1 MRIVEC
7 ILEIGGSLRSQELG
21 VEEPEQIRI
30 ERGLIRREND
40 PQLAEIKYQL
50 KLEQGELNLI
60 EQEIFKLHTP
70 SLDSKPSFFP
80 STINE
85 LVTLIASISG
95 LIVTIS
101 GLISA
106 IKK

>member
-1 MRIVEC
+1 MRIIEH
-7 ILEIGGSLRSQELG
+7 ILEIGESLRFQELG
-21 VEEPEQIRI
+21 VEEPEQMRI
-30 ERGLIRREND
+30 EREKSRRENNL
-40 PQLAEIKYQL
+40 QLAGIKYQL
-50 KLEQGELNLI
+50 KLEQGELNRI
-60 EQEIFKLHTP
+60 EQEIFKLQNQP
-70 SLDSKPSFFP
+70 LDSKPSFFP

-85 LVTLIASISG
+85 LVTLIVFISG

>member
-1 MRIVEC
+1 MRMVEY
-7 ILEIGGSLRSQELG
+7 ILEIGESLRSQELG

-30 ERGLIRREND
+30 EREKSRREND
-40 PQLAEIKYQL
+40 PQLAGIIYQL
-50 KLEQGELNLI
+50 KLEQGELNRI
-60 EQEIFKLHTP
+60 EQEILKLQNP
-70 SLDSKPSFFP
+70 PLDSKPSFFL

-85 LVTLIASISG
+85 LVTLIASSSG

>member
-1 MRIVEC
+1 MSRIEH
-7 ILEIGGSLRSQELG
+7 ILEIGESLRSQELG

-30 ERGLIRREND
+30 GREKSRREND
-40 PQLAEIKYQL
+40 PQLAGIKYQL
-50 KLEQGELNLI
+50 KLEQGELNRI
-60 EQEIFKLHTP
+60 EQEIFELQNP
-70 SLDSKPSFFP
+70 PLDSKPSFFP

-85 LVTLIASISG
+85 LVTLIVA
-95 LIVTIS
+95 IS